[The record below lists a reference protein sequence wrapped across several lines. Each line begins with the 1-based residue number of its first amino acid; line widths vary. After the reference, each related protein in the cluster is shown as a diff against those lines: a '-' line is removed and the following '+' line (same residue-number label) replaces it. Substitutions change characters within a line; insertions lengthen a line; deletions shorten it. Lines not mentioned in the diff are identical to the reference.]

1 MEVFLER
8 DGGYMKKLNLND
20 LYDKTF
26 IDNFD
31 FKDTS
36 ELVYDEKIIGQDK
49 GIDAIKFG
57 LKVKDYGYNIYIAGD
72 MGTGKTT
79 SAKLLCEE
87 ISKNEEVGPD
97 FIYVHNFEKEKEPI
111 LIKVP
116 TGKGTALKEDL
127 EKLIEIFADEI
138 PKAFADKELT
148 DRKNELL
155 REFEDEK
162 DILLKE
168 LQDNIIEDGFA
179 LKHSATGIYIM
190 PIKDGEVIS
199 EEEYEELSE
208 EEKEA
213 IQDNSITTNIKVEN
227 TIDLIKAKEKEI
239 IKVIDDID
247 NEEVEKIVDAHFTT
261 IFKKYKKLKVEK
273 LNKYFEDMKKDLI
286 ENYPEFLPV
295 EQSEDS
301 LTDLLTG
308 GQKTSTSDFIH
319 RYSINVFVD
328 NKDEKCARVIT
339 VDNPTFPNLFGEIE
353 CDSEGSSI
361 STDFTRIVSGAIQK
375 AYGGYLIINCYDLL
389 TNPGCYEKLRQILKT
404 KKITVDAQTQVN
416 NAISYSLIKPELME
430 FEAKIILVG
439 NIDNYYNIS
448 SFDDDFR
455 KYFKVFSQFDIE
467 MDNDEKNRYEIIN
480 FVLGYIKKHNG
491 LHFTKDAVG
500 EIIKFSQR
508 LSGSESTLNTN
519 FNLLTEFLTECTLF
533 ARDEKSDI
541 VTKEHIL
548 EATKNRN
555 NRFNQYEEKMIKL
568 IDDKVIMVDTVG
580 ECVGQIN
587 GLCVISTYDYS
598 FGIPTRITATTY
610 IGSEGIINIEKEAD
624 MSGNIHEK
632 GVGVLSGYLGEKY
645 SQDFPLCLSSRICF
659 EQNYNGVDGDSASST
674 ELYAILSSLSGYPIK
689 QSIAVTGSIN
699 QKGSIQAIGG
709 VTEKVEGYFKLCK
722 KRGLDGTHGV
732 IIPKQ
737 NVADLVLNNEV
748 LEAIEKGLFSIYA
761 IEDISEGMEILT
773 GQKMGNLINGE
784 YEKDTINYRVY
795 EKLRGYYNKLNDIKR
810 KGKND

>member
-1 MEVFLER
+1 
-8 DGGYMKKLNLND
+8 MKKLNIND
-20 LYDKTF
+20 LYDRTF
-26 IDNFD
+26 IEKFD
-31 FKDTS
+31 FKNTS
-36 ELVYDEKIIGQDK
+36 ELVYNEKIIGQEK
-49 GIDAIKFG
+49 GVDAIKFG

-87 ISKNEEVGPD
+87 MSKKEKVSPD
-97 FIYVHNFEKEKEPI
+97 FIYVYNFDKEKEPI
-111 LIKVP
+111 LIEMP
-116 TGKGTALKEDL
+116 TGKGSELKCEL
-127 EKLIEIFADEI
+127 EKLIEILSDEI
-138 PKAFADKELT
+138 PKTFADKELT

-168 LQDNIIEDGFA
+168 LQDDIIEDDFA
-179 LKHSATGIYIM
+179 LKHSSTGIYIM

-199 EEEYEELSE
+199 EEEYEELSD

-213 IQDNSITTNIKVEN
+213 IKDNSITTNIKVEN
-227 TIDLIKAKEKEI
+227 TIELIKAKEKEI
-239 IKVIDDID
+239 IKVIDEID
-247 NEEVEKIVDAHFTT
+247 NEEIEKLLEQHF
-261 IFKKYKKLKVEK
+261 IKVASKYKELNIEK
-273 LNKYFEDMKKDLI
+273 LNKYFDDMKKDLL
-286 ENYPEFLPV
+286 ENYVEFLPV
-295 EQSEDS
+295 EQSEDT
-301 LTDLLTG
+301 LTDILTG
-308 GQKTSTSDFIH
+308 GAKAGSNDFKN
-319 RYSINVFVD
+319 RYTINVFVD
-328 NKDEKCARVIT
+328 NKDEKCAKVVV

-361 STDFTRIVSGAIQK
+361 TTDFTRIVAGAVQE
-375 AYGGYLIINCYDLL
+375 AYGGYVIINCYDLL
-389 TNPGCYEKLRQILKT
+389 TNVGCYEKLRQILKT
-404 KKITVDAQTQVN
+404 RKVTVDAQTQVN

-430 FEAKIILVG
+430 FNVKIILVG
-439 NIDNYYNIS
+439 SVDNYYNIS

-467 MDNDEKNRYEIIN
+467 MDNDNKNRNEVIN
-480 FVLGYIKKHNG
+480 FVLGYIKKRNG
-491 LHFTKDAVG
+491 LHFTKEAIG
-500 EIIKFSQR
+500 EVIKFSQR

-519 FNLLTEFLTECTLF
+519 FNLLTEFLTECTLC
-533 ARDEKSDI
+533 AREANAEF
-541 VTKEHIL
+541 VTKDYVLTAI
-548 EATKNRN
+548 KSRN
-555 NRFNQYEEKMIKL
+555 SRFNQYEERMIKL
-568 IDDKVIMVDTVG
+568 IDDEVIMIDTSG

-610 IGSEGIINIEKEAD
+610 IGSEGVINIEKEAD

-645 SQDFPLCLSSRICF
+645 SQEFPLCLSSRICF
-659 EQNYNGVDGDSASST
+659 EQNYSGVDGDSASST
-674 ELYAILSSLSGYPIK
+674 ELYAILSSLSNYPIK

-709 VTEKVEGYFKLCK
+709 VSEKVEGYFKLCE
-722 KRGLDGTHGV
+722 KRGLDGSHGV

-737 NVADLVLNNEV
+737 NVVDLVLNSEV
-748 LEAIEKGLFSIYA
+748 INAIEKGLFKIYA

-773 GQKMGNLINGE
+773 GQKMGELINGE

-795 EKLRGYYNKLNDIKR
+795 EKLKGYYNKLNDIKR